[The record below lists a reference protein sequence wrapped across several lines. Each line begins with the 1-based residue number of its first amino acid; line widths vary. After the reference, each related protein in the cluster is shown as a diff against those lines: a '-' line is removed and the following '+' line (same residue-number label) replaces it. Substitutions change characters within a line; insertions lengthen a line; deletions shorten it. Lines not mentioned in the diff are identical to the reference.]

1 MKKKD
6 LSFLDDDYAKNFY
19 IFVKDVFYFTADDHD
34 EMEQI
39 CQPVYD
45 DAEV

>member
-6 LSFLDDDYAKNFY
+6 LSFLGGDYAKNFY
-19 IFVKDVFYFTADDHD
+19 VFVEDMFYFPADDPD

-39 CQPVYD
+39 CQPIYD